1 MRKAGKSPKAKSVV
15 VAASAMRCGAGK
27 LTRGI
32 KLPNKSAVR
41 RSNRLASGRPRR
53 QVITR
58 WVAGSAAPL
67 SRAEYH
73 LLPSGLPDESDED
86 EMHYGASKTPMK
98 ESILREGDDVMF
110 ASSLR
115 SPPLVHCG
123 VSM

>member
-1 MRKAGKSPKAKSVV
+1 MRKAGIGKSPKKATV
-15 VAASAMRCGAGK
+15 VAASPMRCGAGK

-41 RSNRLASGRPRR
+41 RSSRLASGRPRR
-53 QVITR
+53 QVLNR

-67 SRAEYH
+67 SRADYH
-73 LLPSGLPDESDED
+73 LLPSGVDESDED

-98 ESILREGDDVMF
+98 ESILRDGDDVMF

-115 SPPLVHCG
+115 SPPLVQCG
-123 VSM
+123 ISM

>member
-1 MRKAGKSPKAKSVV
+1 MRKAGKSPKAK
-15 VAASAMRCGAGK
+15 VAAASPMRCGAGK

-41 RSNRLASGRPRR
+41 RSTRLASGRPRR

-98 ESILREGDDVMF
+98 ESILREGDDVTF

>member
-15 VAASAMRCGAGK
+15 VAASPMRCGAGK

-41 RSNRLASGRPRR
+41 RSTRLASGRPRR

-73 LLPSGLPDESDED
+73 LLPSGLADESDED